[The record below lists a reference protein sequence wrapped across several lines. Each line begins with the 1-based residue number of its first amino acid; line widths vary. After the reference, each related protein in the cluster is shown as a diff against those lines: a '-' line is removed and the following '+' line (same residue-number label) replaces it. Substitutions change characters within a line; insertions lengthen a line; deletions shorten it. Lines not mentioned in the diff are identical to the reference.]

1 MNNLTGYFTGKEAS
15 ELLKVHQNTLRNWAN
30 ENKLEVYRTP
40 GNKRMYNIG
49 KFMKENNL
57 ISEQIIHEEMK
68 ERLII
73 GYVRVSTINQAADL
87 QRQKEELLEFY
98 PNIKIIEDIGSG
110 LSLTKK
116 GIKKIIDLAIEGK
129 VENLIVLYKDR
140 LARFGYDLIEYFI
153 TEYSNGKIIIVHEK
167 ENETTEEEL
176 VKDVM
181 NILNVY
187 TAKLNGIRKY
197 NKNKKAKEI

>member
-15 ELLKVHQNTLRNWAN
+15 EILKVHQNTLRNWAN

-40 GNKRMYNIG
+40 GNKRMYNVG

-57 ISEQIIHEEMK
+57 ISEQIIHEEIK

-73 GYVRVSTINQAADL
+73 GYVRVSTINQASDL

-129 VENLIVLYKDR
+129 IENLIVLYKDR
-140 LARFGYDLIEYFI
+140 LARFGYDLIEHLI

>member
-15 ELLKVHQNTLRNWAN
+15 EILKVHQNTLRNWAN

-40 GNKRMYNIG
+40 GNKRMYNVG

-57 ISEQIIHEEMK
+57 ISEQIIHEEIK

-73 GYVRVSTINQAADL
+73 GYVRVSTINQASDL

-129 VENLIVLYKDR
+129 IENLIVLYKDR
-140 LARFGYDLIEYFI
+140 LARFGYDLIEYLI